1 MPLITNLDS
10 VFQRKYNIEKI
21 LLATQQHLKQKCD
34 SKIVSICQEISFL
47 DPLLVLNKF
56 SHPERHFFYFEK
68 VEQAE
73 AIVAFDS
80 AMLLSIQE
88 GNRFIKT
95 QDFIQDCLS
104 RTVIFGD
111 CDLPFAGPN
120 FFCSFNFFEENK
132 PSSSF
137 PQATIFLPRWQI
149 STCHGRT
156 ILVTNFLLNC
166 DDNIFDLAQDAQRI
180 FNQITSEDYTDIFP
194 LVNQNNFL
202 SQEYVARAQEFKKS
216 VNLAL
221 NSIAKKHLQK
231 VVLAN
236 ALDIELSQ
244 NLNIAASLN
253 NLRHTYP
260 NSYVF
265 ATSNSQG
272 KVFIGASPERLIRIS
287 NETLVADILAGSA
300 PRGKTPEEDSYLA
313 QRLLN
318 SIKEQ
323 HEHQVVLDFVQ
334 KRLNNLGLTLERP
347 PQVSLVKL
355 SNIQHLWTP
364 ITAKIPEG
372 IHLLEILAE
381 LHPTPAVA
389 GFPRNIALE
398 KIRLYETF
406 DRSLYA
412 APIGWIDRYGNGE
425 FAVAIRSALIQGNSA
440 RLYAGAGIVAG
451 SEAERE
457 LAEIQLKLQTLLQA
471 LV

>member
-10 VFQRKYNIEKI
+10 VFQKQYNIEKI
-21 LLATQQHLKQKCD
+21 LLATQQHLKQKYE

-47 DPLLVLNKF
+47 DPLLILNKF

-80 AMLLSIQE
+80 AIVLSIPDR
-88 GNRFIKT
+88 NRFIKT
-95 QDFIQDCLS
+95 QDFIQECLS

-111 CDLPFAGPN
+111 CDLPFSGPN
-120 FFCSFNFFEENK
+120 FFCNFTFFEEDK
-132 PSSSF
+132 PNGSF

-149 STCHGRT
+149 SNCCGRT
-156 ILVTNFLLNC
+156 ILVANFVLNR
-166 DDNIFDLAQDAQRI
+166 DDNIFDLARDTQKI
-180 FNQITSEDYTDIFP
+180 FTQITSEDYQDSFP
-194 LVNQNNFL
+194 FIKPNNFI
-202 SQEYVARAQEFKKS
+202 SQKYVARTQEFKKS

-221 NSIAKKHLQK
+221 NSITKKQLQK

-244 NLNIAASLN
+244 DLNIAASLN

-260 NSYVF
+260 NSYIF
-265 ATSNSQG
+265 ATSNSKG
-272 KVFIGASPERLIRIS
+272 KVFIGASPERLIRVS
-287 NETLVADILAGSA
+287 NEKLVADILAGSA
-300 PRGKTPEEDSYLA
+300 PRGKTTEEDSYLG

-318 SIKEQ
+318 SIKEK

-334 KRLNNLGLTLERP
+334 KRLTNLGLKLEKP

-364 ITAKIPEG
+364 ITAKIPSG

-398 KIRLYETF
+398 KIHLYESF